1 MPCHRGGSAY
11 PVGRRP
17 ACADRSVHATR
28 STRPYPVRQRQRV
41 HGHRGTGMTAPG
53 WREDTLHRTRIAL
66 GERLQRELQRQTQG
80 RTAERGDLLLNDGG
94 KGADRTMAQALQHHQ
109 AAQFAGLQA
118 ARASDHRAS
127 PRRSA
132 LRCREAAAYSPL
144 NRKSKLTAGT
154 KHRGR
159 SGSSACMALYQF
171 KTRSSR
177 TILL

>member
-1 MPCHRGGSAY
+1 MA
-11 PVGRRP
+11 
-17 ACADRSVHATR
+17 
-28 STRPYPVRQRQRV
+28 
-41 HGHRGTGMTAPG
+41 APG

-94 KGADRTMAQALQHHQ
+94 KGAARTMAQALQHHQ
-109 AAQFAGLQA
+109 AAQFAELQA

-154 KHRGR
+154 KRGGR
-159 SGSSACMALYQF
+159 SEVS
-171 KTRSSR
+171 
-177 TILL
+177 